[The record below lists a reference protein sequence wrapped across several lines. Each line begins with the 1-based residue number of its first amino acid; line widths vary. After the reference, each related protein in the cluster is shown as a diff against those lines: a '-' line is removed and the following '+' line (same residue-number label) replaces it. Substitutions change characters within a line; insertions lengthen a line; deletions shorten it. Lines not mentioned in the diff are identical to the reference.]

1 MLKKVKEKP
10 TITGRVTLRASKAC
24 ACARAKETG
33 GYCRHKVGGRYRPYI
48 GGTTEAN
55 MIMQASF
62 TGLDFF
68 IQWII
73 GQMQTGQGAAAYQN
87 GVNYGEL
94 GTGTTPV
101 TVNDV
106 GNTTPVARTVPTDQ
120 QDLGAL
126 QAVLQF
132 YFPDSSLA
140 NTTYTEFATF
150 VNGSATLGTGAI
162 FNHALFATSYV
173 KSSGQDVTV
182 QVVFTIGQ

>member
-1 MLKKVKEKP
+1 MIKKVKEKP
-10 TITGRVTLRASKAC
+10 TIGGRVRLTASKAC
-24 ACARAKETG
+24 TCARAKETG
-33 GYCRHKVGGRYRPYI
+33 GYCRHKVGGKFRPI
-48 GGTTEAN
+48 VGVTEESN

-62 TGLDFF
+62 TGLDFV

-73 GQMQTGQGAAAYQN
+73 GQMAAGQGAAAYIN
-87 GVNYGEL
+87 GVNFGEL

-106 GNTTPVARTVPTDQ
+106 GNTTPSARTIPSDQ

-132 YFPDSSLA
+132 YFPDASLT

-150 VNGSATLGTGAI
+150 VLGSGSLGSGSV
-162 FNHALFATSYV
+162 FNHALFGTPYL

-182 QVVFTIGQ
+182 QVVFTITQ